1 MKGLRWIAPL
11 LALALCACQAS
22 ENSGNDDDD
31 EHLLSGQERQLQRAR
46 DVEDQV
52 LEAAERQR
60 REIDEDS

>member
-1 MKGLRWIAPL
+1 MKTMRWIAPL

-22 ENSGNDDDD
+22 ENAGNDDD
-31 EHLLSGQERQLQRAR
+31 EHLLSGHERQLQRAR

-60 REIDEDS
+60 RDIDEDS